1 MTPILL
7 IAGNFLREQRWFIF
21 FLVLYVVAVSSVY
34 ALTPR
39 PEMQD
44 FLFLVKQLTAFA
56 LLFSVS
62 AASSAIHNE
71 RRSRRIV
78 AVLSKGISRSEYIGG
93 LLLGSLCISAISCAG
108 LLVGA
113 LELRSRLHFPLE
125 PVLALAATTLV
136 AAVLINAIGL
146 FFATFF
152 HPLLAMVATAV
163 VISFPFV
170 LSQVFGPQALHT
182 LAAAPLIDSLRNFSF
197 SRSWS
202 APWFSVGVALIESV
216 LFWLASAWVFS
227 RRDVAVAVE

>member
-1 MTPILL
+1 MTPALL
-7 IAGNFLREQRWFIF
+7 IAGNFLREQRWFIV
-21 FLVLYVVAVSSVY
+21 FLVLYVVAISSVY

-71 RRSRRIV
+71 QRSRRIV
-78 AVLSKGISRSEYIGG
+78 AVLSKGINRSEYIGG

-108 LLVGA
+108 LLAGA
-113 LELRSRLHFPLE
+113 IELRSRLHFPMG
-125 PVLALAATTLV
+125 PVLALVATTL
-136 AAVLINAIGL
+136 AAAILINAIAL
-146 FFATFF
+146 FFATVF

-163 VISFPFV
+163 VISLPFV
-170 LSQVFGPQALHT
+170 LRELLGPQALHT
-182 LAAAPLIDSLRNFSF
+182 LAAAPLMDSLRNFSF

-202 APWFSVGVALIESV
+202 APWPSVTLALMESV
-216 LFWLASAWVFS
+216 LFCLASAWCFS
-227 RRDVAVAVE
+227 RRDIAVAVE

>member
-1 MTPILL
+1 MTPVLL

-34 ALTPR
+34 SLTPR

-44 FLFLVKQLTAFA
+44 FLFLIRQLTAFA

-62 AASSAIHNE
+62 AASSAIYNE

-108 LLVGA
+108 LLAGA
-113 LELRSRLHFPLE
+113 LELRSQLHFPLQ
-125 PVLALAATTLV
+125 PVLALVATTLA

-146 FFATFF
+146 FFATLF

-163 VISFPFV
+163 VISLPFV
-170 LSQVFGPQALHT
+170 LAGFFGSQALHT

-202 APWFSVGVALIESV
+202 VPWFSIAMALAESL
-216 LFWLASAWVFS
+216 LFCLAAAWMFS
-227 RRDVAVAVE
+227 RRDIAVAVE